1 MSDDCEDDEPRTKKP
16 KKDRQKVQEGE
27 YQKVKKSIVP
37 ENTVENTVEPPSNV
51 VYNDKVT
58 IISDI
63 KKMDNIIKQHKAKGT
78 EYYGLLGQLL
88 AKLKVLYY
96 KKCYICQKNNVED
109 TYAILDCKH
118 YVKNS
123 SVSSYFSELGS
134 FVDYGYVN
142 FLITVG
148 KQCQLYSKFK
158 RTAVP
163 IAVIKTHISYFVDRM
178 NEEQDFWK

>member
-1 MSDDCEDDEPRTKKP
+1 M
-16 KKDRQKVQEGE
+16 
-27 YQKVKKSIVP
+27 P
-37 ENTVENTVEPPSNV
+37 ENTVENTIEQPSNV
-51 VYNDKVT
+51 VYIDKVT
-58 IISDI
+58 IINDI
-63 KKMDNIIKQHKAKGT
+63 KKMDNIINQHKAKGT

-118 YVKNS
+118 CVKNS

-134 FVDYGYVN
+134 FVDYSKRYVN

-163 IAVIKTHISYFVDRM
+163 IGVIKTHISYFVDRM